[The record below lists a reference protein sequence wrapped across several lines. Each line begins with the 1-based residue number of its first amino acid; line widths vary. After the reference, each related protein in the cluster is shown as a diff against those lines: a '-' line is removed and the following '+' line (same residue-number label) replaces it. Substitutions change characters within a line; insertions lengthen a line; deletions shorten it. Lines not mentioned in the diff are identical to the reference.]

1 MWVASHKLLMC
12 NKLVLSQSW
21 NLAKKSC
28 VADLAIKQQ
37 DYRTGWLQKGL
48 IRWGN
53 SSGPS

>member
-1 MWVASHKLLMC
+1 MRVASHKLLMC